1 MFDEVVFD
9 LETKSFFVKDGKV
22 DPSRF
27 GVSILSLYHRKLDK
41 TLSEV
46 EGEILSFWEKDF
58 PDMWKIFQN
67 ANRIIGFNSLS
78 FDVPALSPYSPNG
91 FSKLPHFDILDEIKK
106 ATGHKTSL
114 HKIAKATLGVQ
125 KIDSGENAVLYWE
138 RGDKK
143 SLELL
148 KKYCEDDVRITKD
161 IYDYVLKNK
170 SLKFTDYWNNP
181 REVSLDFTYI
191 LSKNNNFSQ
200 TSLF

>member
-1 MFDEVVFD
+1 MFDEVIFD
-9 LETKSFFVKDGKV
+9 LETKSFFVEDGKF

-41 TLSEV
+41 SFKEIGGEV
-46 EGEILSFWEKDF
+46 LSFWEKDF
-58 PDMWKIFQN
+58 SGMWKIFQG
-67 ANRIIGFNSLS
+67 ADRIIGFNSLG
-78 FDVPALSPYSPNG
+78 FDVPALSPYSPSG
-91 FSKLPHFDILDEIKK
+91 FSKLPHFDILNEIKK

-125 KIDSGENAVLYWE
+125 KTDSGENAVLYWE
-138 RGDKK
+138 RGGKE

-181 REVSLDFTYI
+181 REVEMDFGYSLKTNP
-191 LSKNNNFSQ
+191 SPQ
-200 TSLF
+200 ASLF